1 MTIRV
6 KLIMLVV
13 FMIVS
18 IAVMFG
24 LQNHTIDKTKS
35 LEKSVYQVSELNVNM
50 LLLRKHEKDFLARDD
65 AKYIS
70 EFDKDSENFSNN
82 ILRLIGDLESLE
94 TSSDSMQQ
102 LLEILKSY
110 HQSFHELAR
119 MKIKIGLSEEEGLR
133 GSLRSSV
140 KSAEKIVRDI
150 NDFELLSW
158 LLQLRRNEKD
168 FLLRADLKYVDKFD
182 ANYQILMSILE
193 NRDIPQNR
201 LSDISK
207 KLDNYKN
214 DFQMLVKT
222 FEEAGLDSKSGL
234 LGKMRI
240 TIHKSE
246 DLLEATG
253 SQIKAFS
260 SEKID
265 ELETLSAIIA
275 ILIGII
281 SAFFALYIALSI
293 IRPLDVLN
301 KVMLA
306 AKDNKDLTLEFH
318 SKNKDEI
325 SSMGGSFNNMM
336 SEFKALMGEVS
347 MSSIQLSSA
356 AEEVSSIAV
365 ETAKGLNFQRDE
377 VSQVASSIN
386 EMNGAMREI
395 SENTDR
401 TAATAQESQASA
413 VQSQRIIEKA
423 IADIELMASE
433 AELSFTAITKLEK
446 ESEAI
451 CSVLDVIKGIA
462 EQTNLLALNAAIEA
476 ARAGDSGR
484 GFAVVADEV
493 RALAART
500 QTSTVEIDA
509 MISSL
514 QHQTGIVAKMIN
526 QSVELSRI
534 SAQGAA
540 ASIDSLHVII
550 TGANHIVD
558 MTTQVAAAVEEQAAV
573 ADMITQNTDKIKD
586 IVDMSSEQV
595 AQNSVASDDVA
606 KQASLLHSIIAK
618 FKTV

>member
-1 MTIRV
+1 
-6 KLIMLVV
+6 
-13 FMIVS
+13 MIVS

>member
-150 NDFELLSW
+150 NDFEVLSW

-207 KLDNYKN
+207 KLENYKN
-214 DFQMLVKT
+214 DFQLLVKT

-265 ELETLSAIIA
+265 RLETLSAIIA

-281 SAFFALYIALSI
+281 STFFALYIALSI

-573 ADMITQNTDKIKD
+573 AEMITQNTDKIKD

>member
-35 LEKSVYQVSELNVNM
+35 LEKTVYQVSELNVNM

-65 AKYIS
+65 AQYIS
-70 EFDKDSENFSNN
+70 KFDKDSENFSNN
-82 ILRLIGDLESLE
+82 ILRLISDLESLE
-94 TSSDSMQQ
+94 TSSDAMQQ

-150 NDFELLSW
+150 NDFEVLSW

-182 ANYQILMSILE
+182 ANYQIFMSILE

-207 KLDNYKN
+207 KLENYKN

-222 FEEAGLDSKSGL
+222 FEEGGLDSKSGL

-246 DLLEATG
+246 ELLETTG

-260 SEKID
+260 SEKIG

-281 SAFFALYIALSI
+281 STFFALYIALSI

-306 AKDNKDLTLEFH
+306 AKENKDLTLEFH

-413 VQSQRIIEKA
+413 VHSQRIIEKA
-423 IADIELMASE
+423 ISDIELMASE

-462 EQTNLLALNAAIEA
+462 EQTNLLSLNAAIEA

-526 QSVELSRI
+526 KSVELSRI
-534 SAQGAA
+534 SSQGAA
-540 ASIDSLHVII
+540 ASIDSLHVIN

-573 ADMITQNTDKIKD
+573 AEMITKNTDKIKD

-606 KQASLLHSIIAK
+606 NQASLLHSIIAK